1 MTTRDF
7 QNKKPLAIL
16 LSYFKPHRGLFVL
29 DLACAT
35 IVALV
40 DLAFPL
46 VTRKSMY
53 DLLPNQQYRTFFTV
67 MAVMMA
73 AFIVRAFLYYV
84 IAYWG
89 HTFGIRVEADIRR
102 DLFIHVQ
109 ELDVS
114 FFDHN
119 RTGQLM
125 SRLTSDLFEITELA
139 HHGPEDLLISTLTIL
154 GALGIM
160 ASIEWRLTLVVAC
173 ILPVFLAAIMS
184 RRRKMSA
191 ASRNEKQKTAAINVG
206 IESSLSGIRT
216 ARAFANESAEVGKF
230 NTANEKFKVSKRAF
244 HHEMGVFNATMEF
257 FMTLLSTAV
266 IAVGGYLIMRGEM
279 NYIDLITFSLYIT
292 AFISPVRK
300 LANFS
305 EIFARGFAG
314 VERFVALMRVEP
326 ALKDAPDAK
335 ELKTC
340 RGEIDVD
347 HVSFSYDTEEETGG
361 VLHDVSVRIA
371 PGEVVAIVGPSGGG
385 KSTLCQLI
393 PRFYEVSDGAICID
407 GEDVR
412 KITQSS
418 LHRAIGIVQQDV
430 FLFADTVREN
440 IRYGRPEATDEEIV
454 AAAKRAE
461 IYDDIMAMPNGFD
474 TYVGERGTM
483 LSGGQKQRV
492 SIARIFLKNP
502 SILILDEAT
511 SALDSVTEVKI
522 QHAFDEL
529 SRGRT
534 TLIIAHRLST
544 IRSADRILVIEDG
557 RIVEQGSHD
566 ALLKEN
572 GEYAALWR
580 TQNGA
585 T

>member
-1 MTTRDF
+1 MTTREF
-7 QNKKPLAIL
+7 QQKNTFSIF
-16 LSYFKPHRGLFVL
+16 LSYFRPHRALFAL
-29 DLACAT
+29 DLICAT
-35 IVALV
+35 VVSVI

-46 VTRKSMY
+46 VTRRSMY
-53 DLLPNQQYRTFFTV
+53 DLLPQQQYRAFFTV
-67 MAVMMA
+67 MAVMIA
-73 AFIVRAFLYYV
+73 AFTLRALLYYV

-102 DLFIHVQ
+102 DLFVHMQ

-139 HHGPEDLLISTLTIL
+139 HHGPEDLLISSLTII
-154 GALGIM
+154 GALAIM
-160 ASIEWRLTLVVAC
+160 FSVEWRLALVVAC
-173 ILPVFLAAIMS
+173 ILPVFLAVIMS
-184 RRRKMSA
+184 RRRRMSA
-191 ASRNEKQKTAAINVG
+191 ASRNEKKKTAAINVG

-216 ARAFANESAEVGKF
+216 ARAFANEDEEIGKF
-230 NTANEKFKVSKRAF
+230 DTANEAFKTSKRAF
-244 HHEMGVFNATMEF
+244 HHEMGLFNATMEF
-257 FMTLLSTAV
+257 FMTLLSAAV
-266 IAVGGYLIMRGEM
+266 ITAGGYLIMRGEM

-292 AFISPVRK
+292 TFINPVRK

-326 ALKDAPDAK
+326 ALRDAPDAK
-335 ELKTC
+335 ELTDC

-347 HVSFSYDTEEETGG
+347 HVSLSYETEEKADG
-361 VLHDVSVRIA
+361 VLHDVSVHIA
-371 PGEVVAIVGPSGGG
+371 PGEAVAIVGPSGGG

-393 PRFYEVSDGAICID
+393 PRFYEVSGGAIRID
-407 GEDVR
+407 GTDVR
-412 KITQSS
+412 ALTQAS

-440 IRYGRPEATDEEIV
+440 IRYGRPDATDAEI
-454 AAAKRAE
+454 AEAAKRAE
-461 IYDDIMAMPNGFD
+461 IYDDIMAMPQGFD

-483 LSGGQKQRV
+483 LSGGQKQRI

-534 TLIIAHRLST
+534 ALIIAHRLST
-544 IRSADRILVIEDG
+544 VRGADRILVVEEG
-557 RIVEQGSHD
+557 RIAEEGSHE
-566 ALLKEN
+566 ALLAKN
-572 GEYAALWR
+572 GAYAALWR
-580 TQNGA
+580 AQNGDA
-585 T
+585 

>member
-1 MTTRDF
+1 MTTREF
-7 QNKKPLAIL
+7 QQKNTFSIF
-16 LSYFKPHRGLFVL
+16 LSYFRPHRALFAL
-29 DLACAT
+29 DLICAT
-35 IVALV
+35 VVSVI

-46 VTRKSMY
+46 VTRRSMY
-53 DLLPNQQYRTFFTV
+53 DLLPQQQYRAFFTV
-67 MAVMMA
+67 MAVMIA
-73 AFIVRAFLYYV
+73 AFTLRALLYYV

-102 DLFIHVQ
+102 DLFVHMQ

-139 HHGPEDLLISTLTIL
+139 HHGPEDLLISSLTII
-154 GALGIM
+154 GALAIM
-160 ASIEWRLTLVVAC
+160 FSVEWRLALVVAC
-173 ILPVFLAAIMS
+173 ILPVFLAVIMS
-184 RRRKMSA
+184 RRRRMSA
-191 ASRNEKQKTAAINVG
+191 ASRNEKKKTAAINVG

-216 ARAFANESAEVGKF
+216 ARAFANEDEEIGKF
-230 NTANEKFKVSKRAF
+230 DTANEAFKTSKRAF
-244 HHEMGVFNATMEF
+244 HHEMGLFNATMEF
-257 FMTLLSTAV
+257 FMTLLSAAV
-266 IAVGGYLIMRGEM
+266 ITAGGYLIMRGEM

-292 AFISPVRK
+292 TFINPVRK

-326 ALKDAPDAK
+326 ALRDAPDAK
-335 ELKTC
+335 ELTDC

-347 HVSFSYDTEEETGG
+347 HVSFSYDTEEKADG
-361 VLHDVSVRIA
+361 VLHDVSVHIA
-371 PGEVVAIVGPSGGG
+371 PGEAVAIVGPSGGG

-393 PRFYEVSDGAICID
+393 PRFYEVSGGAIRID
-407 GEDVR
+407 GTDVR
-412 KITQSS
+412 ALTQAS

-440 IRYGRPEATDEEIV
+440 IRYGRPDATDAEI
-454 AAAKRAE
+454 AEAAKRAE
-461 IYDDIMAMPNGFD
+461 IYDDIMAMPQGFD

-483 LSGGQKQRV
+483 LSGGQKQRI

-534 TLIIAHRLST
+534 ALIIAHRLST
-544 IRSADRILVIEDG
+544 VRGADRILVVEEG
-557 RIVEQGSHD
+557 RIAEEGSHE
-566 ALLKEN
+566 ALLAKN
-572 GEYAALWR
+572 GAYAALWR
-580 TQNGA
+580 AQNGDA
-585 T
+585 